1 MVLAKLAVASASNNE
16 RARAD
21 VVFMHGIIEQVV
33 AVGCSLLAVRCWL
46 FAARSG
52 FELLATGNSFS
63 LARFLTSE
71 FWTMWR
77 RDQRGARTALSRAPL
92 ASDRFRLIQTGSMD
106 VFSIAAHDRF
116 VVG

>member
-1 MVLAKLAVASASNNE
+1 
-16 RARAD
+16 
-21 VVFMHGIIEQVV
+21 
-33 AVGCSLLAVRCWL
+33 LAVRCWP
-46 FAARSG
+46 FAVGYSLLAPG